1 MKDRIL
7 EQARDKFFQF
17 GFSRVTVDE
26 IARDLGISKKTLY
39 AHFASKE
46 ELLREIL
53 LQNTTEIERRIDAI
67 LQEKHSDFV
76 DKLRRVW
83 GLLASRLSLFGP
95 FFLADL
101 QRHVPGLWSEVD
113 ERRGRIIRTRF
124 RRLFQRGVEGR
135 AFRKEVDP
143 QLLLLIYSTLIQR
156 IINPET
162 LSQLPYS
169 ASQAFEAIA
178 TVIFEGIL
186 TDSARGKFRLRSA
199 KMPGSG
205 API

>member
-7 EQARDKFFQF
+7 ETACNKFFQL
-17 GFSRVTVDE
+17 GFSRVTVEE
-26 IARDLGISKKTLY
+26 IARELGISKKTLY
-39 AHFASKE
+39 EHFASKE

-53 LQNTTEIERRIDAI
+53 LRMTGEIEIQIDAI
-67 LQEKHSDFV
+67 LQDKHADFV
-76 DKLRRVW
+76 EKLRQVW
-83 GLLASRLSLFGP
+83 AFLASRLSRMGP
-95 FFLADL
+95 IFRADL
-101 QRHVPGLWSEVD
+101 QRHAPSLWREVD
-113 ERRGRIIRTRF
+113 ERRDRIIHTRF
-124 RRLFQRGVEGR
+124 RKLFQKGVEHR

-162 LSQLPYS
+162 LSQLPFS

-186 TDSARGKFRLRSA
+186 TDRARGKLRA
-199 KMPGSG
+199 RC
-205 API
+205 ATL